1 MGDNKEYKIIII
13 DSENASYTN
22 NINTYSFSVNLIQP
36 LRDVYKIKVLH
47 AAVSIVNS
55 NMLPSASAPIKNLDP
70 IYIDINRYDRTNSA
84 IKSGDDFNYLLYY
97 DSIIIDTNKII
108 QPSSSAEYTTMF
120 NNFNENEG
128 AYMINPI
135 EPQFSRIN
143 INLYDKT
150 NTLFTKTLI
159 SRCLIKICVYYNTKK
174 ITRF

>member
-128 AYMINPI
+128 DFIINPI
-135 EPQFSRIN
+135 EPQFNKIN

-150 NTLFTKTLI
+150 NTLLTKTKVARFLM
-159 SRCLIKICVYYNTKK
+159 KICIYYNTKK
-174 ITRF
+174 LTRF

>member
-1 MGDNKEYKIIII
+1 MEDNREYRVVII
-13 DSENASYTN
+13 DSANAIFNDS
-22 NINTYSFSVNLIQP
+22 NIYSFYVNLMQP
-36 LRDVYKIKVLH
+36 LRDVYKIKILH

-55 NMLPSASAPIKNLDP
+55 NMGPGHPINNLDP
-70 IYIDINRYDRTNSA
+70 IYIDLNNYNRTTGAINTANG
-84 IKSGDDFNYLLYY
+84 INYVSYY
-97 DSIIIDTNKII
+97 DSIIIDTNKIYPAAI
-108 QPSSSAEYTTMF
+108 ASDYTTMF